1 MNNLNEVTIKDLTV
15 AESIALIDKLR
26 AHINKQTFGVYAL
39 GGSGDDSA
47 KAAVVSFDLESS
59 SMRIMVVDR
68 VTGIRIRLIDELSTR
83 ELADYSTLVLLYDA
97 WDGQEPISVPL
108 VALDEVSIGSDTLDI
123 PGFGE
128 DCQGE
133 IEA

>member
-26 AHINKQTFGVYAL
+26 AHINQQTFGVYAL
-39 GGSGDDSA
+39 GGSGEDST

-108 VALDEVSIGSDTLDI
+108 VALDEVSIGFDTLDI
-123 PGFGE
+123 HNTGE
-128 DCQGE
+128 DCHGE

>member
-26 AHINKQTFGVYAL
+26 AHINQQTFGVYAL
-39 GGSGDDSA
+39 GGSGEDST

-108 VALDEVSIGSDTLDI
+108 VALDEVSIGFDTLDI
-123 PGFGE
+123 HNMGE

>member
-15 AESIALIDKLR
+15 AESIALIYKLR
-26 AHINKQTFGVYAL
+26 AHINQQTFGVYAL
-39 GGSGDDSA
+39 GGSGEDST

-108 VALDEVSIGSDTLDI
+108 VALDEVSIGFDTLDI
-123 PGFGE
+123 HNMGE